1 MKLGVTNG
9 DSSMLQHSV
18 GRRKIASQSDV
29 SKGTYALE
37 ALPAHTRTQLEA
49 REQQARLELIASDSH
64 SAPFHMYRQC
74 CQLSSFP
81 VAFCFFSKFTETAD
95 GANLAFF
102 CYVNGTNSSLSY
114 FCCLLLCIHS

>member
-9 DSSMLQHSV
+9 DSSMLQHSG

-64 SAPFHMYRQC
+64 SAPFHMYA
-74 CQLSSFP
+74 P
-81 VAFCFFSKFTETAD
+81 VLPT
-95 GANLAFF
+95 
-102 CYVNGTNSSLSY
+102 
-114 FCCLLLCIHS
+114 